1 MSKRSFVV
9 RRDHDH
15 SQGQILLGRALF
27 CVGCEIIFS
36 GSPRCPRCT
45 SVETVWPLSEWF
57 QSVRALTVAHPTSL
71 SGLDATAATPQQ
83 QKRPAA

>member
-1 MSKRSFVV
+1 MSKRSVVV
-9 RRDHDH
+9 RQDYGH

-27 CVGCEIIFS
+27 CVGCEIIFA

-45 SVETVWPLSEWF
+45 SDETVWPLSAWF
-57 QSVRALTVAHPTSL
+57 PSVRALTVAQPTSL
-71 SGLDATAATPQQ
+71 SSLDATPPTRQQ

>member
-9 RRDHDH
+9 RRDYGH

-27 CVGCEIIFS
+27 CVECEIIFT

-45 SVETVWPLSEWF
+45 SGETVWPLSEWF
-57 QSVRALTVAHPTSL
+57 HSVRALTVAHPTSL
-71 SGLDATAATPQQ
+71 SSLDATPPTRQQ
-83 QKRPAA
+83 HKRPAA

>member
-9 RRDHDH
+9 RQSYGQ

-27 CVGCEIIFS
+27 CVECEIIFT
-36 GSPRCPRCT
+36 GCARCPRCT
-45 SVETVWPLSEWF
+45 SAETVWPLSEWF
-57 QSVRALTVAHPTSL
+57 RSVRTLGGVASPSPSSMAAPLPT
-71 SGLDATAATPQQ
+71 GPR